1 MSYKFLFLFLFSF
14 TSLSAQVTTRINGNV
29 REAYSFQ
36 PLANASLVFT
46 SESNKTWSTT
56 TDTSGYFNIIDIEPG
71 RFDISINLKGYQSE
85 NIRGFL
91 IGRSQGAL
99 LFDLHLNTTDLPEL
113 IVSEKKSGS
122 YIHPLSNVLTV
133 TREETEKLPAGFF
146 DPARLFT
153 NQAGVTSMN
162 DGANHLIIRGNNPA
176 FVKWMLH
183 GTEIINP
190 NHLSN
195 AGTFN
200 DQAST
205 SGGGV
210 NMISATVLENTYL
223 HKGPYNATVGNAL
236 AGALDLNLRK
246 GSGSELKTEA
256 QISLLG
262 LELGLQG
269 PISNKGASFITRYRY
284 STVGL
289 LADLGAKFGDEDI
302 SYQDIM
308 AHISIPSKK
317 NDLSVF
323 FFSGNNFNDYIGKQD
338 SSLRKIDKE
347 RYNIR
352 FTGNQLITGILDDYK
367 INIHN
372 RLLTD
377 VIYSKLNTTRNSTLI
392 NTSGGQFIADQSQ
405 GKLSIHP
412 RWVLLAG
419 SNKVLTTGIQ
429 LSLNTDKTEYNVL
442 SPNLD
447 ARGNIHYTLFQ
458 PYTNLLIERGKWSL
472 QGGVHGLIKN
482 EIHIDPRIQ
491 LRYYVKS
498 NQSIQV
504 NAGTYSQI
512 GTPATFFKAVDFK
525 PMKSVQSQVSY
536 EIVMNNH
543 TWTNAVFYQHH
554 YNIPTNRFSLSF
566 LNEAQGTSSFYFP
579 NSKSD
584 VYGFES
590 GIEGKWGKWSHTHNL
605 SLFRSFFQTP
615 EISSTAG
622 RFDQRVLIHNYFGR
636 EWSKQRDKS
645 KKLVG
650 LFTGVHY
657 GGSLRDSAIPAAS
670 NTIPYSITRPDQFR
684 LDFRVYRRKFYT
696 SMNTLLALDIQNL
709 TNQQNFSYSYFDTIM
724 NKVNFQYQLG
734 ILPNLSY
741 TIEF

>member
-1 MSYKFLFLFLFSF
+1 MTYKYLIYFIFGF
-14 TSLSAQVTTRINGNV
+14 TTLSAQVTTRIQGSV
-29 REAYSFQ
+29 REAYSLQ
-36 PLANASLVFT
+36 PIANAKLLFT
-46 SESNKTWSTT
+46 SEHNISWNAI
-56 TDTSGYFNIIDIEPG
+56 TDTSGYFNINEIEPG
-71 RFDISINLKGYQSE
+71 RYDISIQVKGYQTE
-85 NIRGFL
+85 NIRGYL
-91 IGRSQGAL
+91 IGRSRG
-99 LFDLHLNTTDLPEL
+99 DLIFEMQLTSTNLPEL
-113 IVSEKKSGS
+113 VVSEKKSGS
-122 YIHPLSNVLTV
+122 YIHPLSNILTV

-153 NQAGVTSMN
+153 NQAGVSSMN

-246 GSGSELKTEA
+246 GNTSELKTEA

-317 NDLSVF
+317 NDLSLF
-323 FFSGNNFNDYIGKQD
+323 FFSGNNINDYIGKQD

-352 FTGNQLITGILDDYK
+352 FTGNQLITGIIDEYK
-367 INIHN
+367 INSRN
-372 RLLTD
+372 RLMTD
-377 VIYSKLNTTRNSTLI
+377 IIYSTLNTARKSTLI
-392 NTSGGQFIADQSQ
+392 NVDGGQFNAEQTQ

-412 RWVLLAG
+412 RWVFLNG

-429 LSLNTDKTEYNVL
+429 ISLNNDKTSYNVF

-447 ARGNIHYTLFQ
+447 ARGDINYTLFQ
-458 PYTNLLIERGKWSL
+458 PYSNLLIERGKWSL
-472 QGGVHGLIKN
+472 QAGLHGLIKN
-482 EIHIDPRIQ
+482 EINVDPRVQ
-491 LRYYVKS
+491 FRYYVKS
-498 NQSIQV
+498 NQSIQI
-504 NAGTYSQI
+504 NAGKYSQI
-512 GTPATFFKAVDFK
+512 SAPVTFFKALDFRA
-525 PMKSVQSQVSY
+525 MKSFQSQVSY
-536 EIVMNNH
+536 EIIMNKH

-554 YNIPTNRFSLSF
+554 YDIPTNRFSQSF
-566 LNEAQGTSSFYFP
+566 LNEAQGTTSFYFP
-579 NSKSD
+579 DSKGNI
-584 VYGFES
+584 YGLES
-590 GIEGKWGKWSHTHNL
+590 SLDGKWGKWTHTHNL
-605 SLFRSFFQTP
+605 SLFTSLYETS
-615 EISSTAG
+615 EHSYSAG
-622 RFDQRVLIHNYFGR
+622 RFDQRVLIHNYIGR
-636 EWSKQRDKS
+636 EWSKQGTKS
-645 KKLVG
+645 KRLVG
-650 LFTGVHY
+650 IFTGVHY
-657 GGSLRDSAIPAAS
+657 GGSLRDSPIPLTNNAV
-670 NTIPYSITRPDQFR
+670 PYSITRPDQFR
-684 LDFRVYRRKFYT
+684 LDFRVYRRKFYNT
-696 SMNTLLALDIQNL
+696 VNTLLALDIQNL
-709 TNQQNFSYSYFDTIM
+709 TNQQNFSYSYFDTVM
-724 NKVNFQYQLG
+724 NKINLQYQLG
-734 ILPNLSY
+734 VLPNLSY